1 MAGKKPNQAE
11 EGEKRSQAMLMAYRE
26 RLTVLKRAQE
36 FSARGDIPKAVER
49 YNTYLNTLAAY
60 HFTTEEDLG
69 PKHFDPEK
77 DIAELLLISH
87 AYWDLA
93 KAYDRSP
100 RLRHESVRCLEKF
113 VRFSTGFKFQH
124 INAQMVKKFVKRRR
138 AYNLPAFQEA
148 YNRIYVN
155 SKACFIATHCFPE
168 DEVLLTNLRELK
180 NQLLEIY
187 LGRKFVEIYYSKSPI
202 LIDFLRSNDYL
213 NKVLTKFLFKPLIKG
228 IDTIYKYARIK
239 KTHH

>member
-1 MAGKKPNQAE
+1 MANKKSNQSE

-26 RLTVLKRAQE
+26 RLTDLKRAQE
-36 FSARGDIPKAVER
+36 FSARGDVPKAVES
-49 YNTYLNTLAAY
+49 YNTYLNTLAGY
-60 HFTTEEDLG
+60 HFTTEEELA
-69 PKHFDPEK
+69 PKHFDAEK

-155 SKACFIATHCFPE
+155 SKACFIATHCYPE
-168 DEVLLTNLRELK
+168 EEFLLSNLRSLK
-180 NQLLEIY
+180 NDLLKFK
-187 LGRKFVEIYYSKSPI
+187 LGHKAVEIYYSLSPY
-202 LIDFLRSNDYL
+202 LVDFLRSNHYSNL
-213 NKVLTKFLFKPLIKG
+213 VLTTYFFKPLIRG
-228 IDTIYKYARIK
+228 INYIYFYARIK
-239 KTHH
+239 KTHN